1 MPLDRSSAIRACA
14 ALPLLGTLLAISAGI
29 ALAETGTKFM
39 VSQRGRAFLP
49 GALSVHQGDTVEIVN
64 DDGDLMHH
72 AYIDDP
78 DFSFDSG
85 DQAPGA
91 KTDIAFTKAGA
102 FTVLCGIHPKMKLIV
117 TVRE

>member
-1 MPLDRSSAIRACA
+1 MPGCA
-14 ALPLLGTLLAISAGI
+14 AAVLLLATAAG
-29 ALAETGTKFM
+29 AAFASTGTRSV

-49 GALSVHQGDTVEIVN
+49 GAMAIRQGDTVEIVN

-78 DFSFDSG
+78 AFSYDSG
-85 DQAPGA
+85 DQEPGA
-91 KTDIAFTKAGA
+91 KADITFARTGT
-102 FTVLCGIHPKMKLIV
+102 FTVLCGIHPKMKLVV

>member
-1 MPLDRSSAIRACA
+1 MQLRTCQLSRTAS
-14 ALPLLGTLLAISAGI
+14 ALPVLAVLLTLTTGASLAATGI
-29 ALAETGTKFM
+29 KFV

-49 GALSVHQGDTVEIVN
+49 GALTIHRGDTVEVVN

-85 DQAPGA
+85 DQEPGA
-91 KTDIAFTKAGA
+91 KADIVFTKAGT
-102 FTVLCGIHPKMKLIV
+102 FNVLCGIHPKMKLAV

>member
-1 MPLDRSSAIRACA
+1 MTARRWAKFWPVVTALLLASMAGA
-14 ALPLLGTLLAISAGI
+14 ALAA
-29 ALAETGTKFM
+29 TGTRFM

-49 GALSVHQGDTVEIVN
+49 GAMSIRQGDTLEIVN

-78 DFSFDSG
+78 TFSFDSG

-91 KTDIAFTKAGA
+91 KADITFTKTGA
-102 FTVLCGIHPKMKLIV
+102 FTVLCGIHPKMKLAV

>member
-1 MPLDRSSAIRACA
+1 MTARRWAGPVPVAA
-14 ALPLLGTLLAISAGI
+14 ALLLAVMAGT
-29 ALAETGTKFM
+29 ALAAAGTRFM

-49 GALSVHQGDTVEIVN
+49 GAMSIRQGDTLEIVN

-78 DFSFDSG
+78 GFSFDSG
-85 DQAPGA
+85 DQEPGA
-91 KTDIAFTKAGA
+91 KADITFTKSGT
-102 FTVLCGIHPKMKLIV
+102 FNVLCGIHPKMKLVV